1 MSQVELRS
9 VSMLYGKT
17 RALDGVDVSVRD
29 GEFFVVFGRPG
40 AGKSTTL
47 KVIAGIEEPTGG
59 EVAFDGRSVN
69 GIAPQ
74 RRNVAMAFESY
85 ALYPHWNVIDNL
97 EFPLK
102 APGRRLSADERQ
114 RRVAEVAELLE
125 ITPLLRR
132 RPSQLSGGQRQ
143 RVSLGRALVR
153 SGIGVAATLLDEPIA
168 HLDARLRHWLRGELR
183 HYQQKAGATT
193 IYASPDYIEAFSVAD
208 RVLVLIDGRVRQVGT
223 PLEIQTGPADT
234 DVAGMLGDPK
244 MNLLAL
250 DDHGEVARLARQHGA
265 REGAAT
271 VGFWPG
277 DAVLDRTHGA
287 GIPGTVYVVEPLGE
301 DEIVRVDV
309 PGGRMQIKTS
319 SSESFRPGESVSVHP
334 AWGRAHYFGTDGARL
349 GGGGI

>member
-9 VSMLYGKT
+9 ISKRYG
-17 RALDGVDVSVRD
+17 RNQALDRVDAAVRD

-40 AGKSTTL
+40 AGKSTML

-59 EVAFDGRSVN
+59 EVVFDGRTVN
-69 GIAPQ
+69 ALPPQ

-85 ALYPHWNVIDNL
+85 ALYPHWNVAANL

-102 APGRRLSADERQ
+102 APGRAVSAAEQQ
-114 RRVAEVAELLE
+114 RRVGEVAELLE

-183 HYQQKAGATT
+183 HYQQQAGATT
-193 IYASPDYIEAFSVAD
+193 IYATPDYVEAFSVAD
-208 RVLVLIDGRVRQVGT
+208 RVMVLIDGRVRQIGT
-223 PLEIQTGPADT
+223 PLEIQTSPADT

-250 DDHGEVARLARQHGA
+250 DDGGEVARLARQHGA
-265 REGAAT
+265 LDGAAT

-277 DAVLDRTHGA
+277 DGVLDRTPGA

-301 DEIVRVDV
+301 EAIVRVDV
-309 PGGRMQIKTS
+309 PGGRMQIKTLS
-319 SSESFRPGESVSVHP
+319 AERFRPGESVAVHP
-334 AWGRAHYFGTDGARL
+334 AWERAHYFGTDGVRL
-349 GGGGI
+349 GGGGS